1 MTLAWQEIDYSS
13 TVFSFCQNY
22 QYLRFKFLLGYI
34 FSLHIN
40 HLKETFIMEEGDN
53 IYAFSDYESE
63 SSESNNYSD
72 TSAAT
77 FQYISNEGISE

>member
-1 MTLAWQEIDYSS
+1 
-13 TVFSFCQNY
+13 
-22 QYLRFKFLLGYI
+22 
-34 FSLHIN
+34 
-40 HLKETFIMEEGDN
+40 MEEGDN